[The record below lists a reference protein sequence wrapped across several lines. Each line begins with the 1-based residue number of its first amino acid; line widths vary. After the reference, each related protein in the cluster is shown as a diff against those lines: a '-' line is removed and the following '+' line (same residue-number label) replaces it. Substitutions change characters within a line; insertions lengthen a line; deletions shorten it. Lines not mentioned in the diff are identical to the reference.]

1 MAGTKA
7 RIEHRERVVYV
18 SGSPEDQGGQ
28 LVVPVTRRIRA
39 SADPDR
45 IEVHSY
51 LSRQREPGELREALE
66 CVTDFVMLVD
76 DGLVIGLQD
85 ADLEAIDPDPCSGA
99 ELLVVLDAND
109 ARRGADGV
117 ERPARIWLARASEI
131 ETLVGLK
138 RVAGRADWNLHDGQ
152 LSAALHWLYQSG
164 ERVVVDFKGFNDAGK
179 RLVAEDDLRLGKQVG
194 EFLRHAPAACPHC
207 GAPAAPR

>member
-7 RIEHRERVVYV
+7 KIEHRERVVYV
-18 SGSPEDQGGQ
+18 SGSPDDQGGQ
-28 LVVPVTRRIRA
+28 LVVPVTRRIRS

-45 IEVHSY
+45 TEVHSY
-51 LSRQREPGELREALE
+51 LSKQREPGELREALE

-85 ADLEAIDPDPCSGA
+85 ADLDAIDPDPGSGA

-138 RVAGRADWNLHDGQ
+138 RVAGRADWNLHDGR
-152 LSAALHWLYQSG
+152 LSAALHWLYEAG
-164 ERVVVDFKGFNDAGK
+164 ERVVVDFDGFQVSK
-179 RLVAEDDLRLGKQVG
+179 RLVADDDLRLGKRVG
-194 EFLRHAPAACPHC
+194 AFLRHVPGACPHC
-207 GAPAAPR
+207 GPAAEP